1 MEGLIHRKETIMRK
15 FLVAAGALAVI
26 ALPAAALAA
35 PMLANCPL
43 CP

>member
-1 MEGLIHRKETIMRK
+1 MRK
-15 FLVAAGALAVI
+15 FTLVAGALV
-26 ALPAAALAA
+26 ALAIPAAAFAA

>member
-1 MEGLIHRKETIMRK
+1 MRK
-15 FLVAAGALAVI
+15 FLVAAGAMAVVAI
-26 ALPAAALAA
+26 PAAALAA